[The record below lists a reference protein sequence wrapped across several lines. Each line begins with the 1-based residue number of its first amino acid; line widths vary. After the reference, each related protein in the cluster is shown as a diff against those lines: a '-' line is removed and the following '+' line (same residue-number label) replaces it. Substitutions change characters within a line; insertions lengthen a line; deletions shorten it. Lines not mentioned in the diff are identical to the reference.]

1 MFYVLQL
8 LSKRAD
14 CFYATLYKFLRGILS
29 FLIILSVSQDQMNV
43 M

>member
-14 CFYATLYKFLRGILS
+14 CFHAALYKFLRGILS
-29 FLIILSVSQDQMNV
+29 FLTILSMSQDQMNV